1 MLHTQEVP
9 NFLQQRVG
17 FSCKAISRFWQ
28 IEVPQIP
35 LNDSPPALPLRGR
48 RWGIFQYSL
57 TPLP

>member
-1 MLHTQEVP
+1 MLHTQEVS

-17 FSCKAISRFWQ
+17 FGWKAISRFWQ

-48 RWGIFQYSL
+48 RWGIF
-57 TPLP
+57 

>member
-1 MLHTQEVP
+1 MKKGKILKVLMLHTQEVP

-35 LNDSPPALPLRGR
+35 FER
-48 RWGIFQYSL
+48 
-57 TPLP
+57 